1 MKKLT
6 KADYLI
12 RILWLFLLYL
22 VISIPPVFLMIM
34 GNCEKNIRLEL
45 FFGAIALIAYGL
57 IIWWVASYYPKYRRW
72 PVVTMSNG
80 KKALWV
86 LGGLVIGRV
95 LVSLFSWLNEV
106 LAHQGE
112 KANDMQIN
120 QIMNGNKIS
129 VTFVVISLVFMA
141 PVVEELIFRGL
152 IMNLFFK
159 DERFWWPIILSA
171 TLFSACHASTTIY
184 SFLIYFSLG
193 CVLAFIYR
201 KTGNIKLSIG
211 VHFLNNVVGF
221 IPMLLIL

>member
-1 MKKLT
+1 
-6 KADYLI
+6 
-12 RILWLFLLYL
+12 
-22 VISIPPVFLMIM
+22 
-34 GNCEKNIRLEL
+34 
-45 FFGAIALIAYGL
+45 
-57 IIWWVASYYPKYRRW
+57 
-72 PVVTMSNG
+72 MSNG
-80 KKALWV
+80 KKVLWG
-86 LGGLVIGRV
+86 LGGLVVGRG
-95 LVSLFSWLNEV
+95 LVSFFSWLNEA

-112 KANDMQIN
+112 TANDMQIN
-120 QIMNGNKIS
+120 QILNGNKIS

-211 VHFLNNVVGF
+211 VQFLNNVVAF